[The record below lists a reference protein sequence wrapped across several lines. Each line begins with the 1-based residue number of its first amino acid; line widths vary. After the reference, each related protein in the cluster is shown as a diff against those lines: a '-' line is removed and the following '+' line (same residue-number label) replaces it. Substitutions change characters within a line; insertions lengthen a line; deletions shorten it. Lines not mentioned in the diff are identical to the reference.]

1 MNRTRMPWLRG
12 AASLA
17 VLGALV
23 GAVLAS
29 PVGAKKPGLSF
40 NKLRRNVNVIYGS
53 EAGPAPVADALTKI
67 AQLDL
72 PKGNYGIVAKVH
84 LSTESAGGATIECAL
99 ANGTTILDHGAVEL
113 PHAFQDVM
121 TLTTATTLTGAGGTV
136 ELRCSDGDAAV
147 ATTWQGVSINAFKLP
162 KLTTIDLTP

>member
-1 MNRTRMPWLRG
+1 MNRTRRPWLRG

-23 GAVLAS
+23 GVVLAS
-29 PVGAKKPGLSF
+29 PVGAKKGGLSF
-40 NKLRRNVNVIYGS
+40 NKLRRNVNVIFGS
-53 EAGPAPVADALTKI
+53 EAGPGPVADTLTKI

-84 LSTESAGGATIECAL
+84 LSTDSATGATVECVL

-113 PHAFQDVM
+113 PHPFQDVM
-121 TLTTATTLTGAGGTV
+121 TLTTGTTLTGGGATV
-136 ELRCSDGDAAV
+136 ELRCSDGNPAV
-147 ATTWQGVSINAFKLP
+147 ATNWQHVSINAFKLP
-162 KLTTIDLTP
+162 KLTSIDLTP